1 MHRDDDT
8 TTTPQMWTLDY
19 HHPSDAHDQEEAI
32 TNTAQSTTTS
42 LLNRIRGAL
51 QQQQQSTTRLNEP
64 STATTHFVESND
76 DSLSPRENDKS
87 QGLLAHEAAADSET
101 RTGRVDCHDATTTHN
116 QPLSFFFRNQ
126 DESNTNTTNTRKKRR
141 LLAIPTNTNSLDN
154 HHHPYYSNSSTTP
167 ILHPYVD
174 AREIMMGP
182 SVWQHYL
189 HKYQQLNCEMDH
201 NSNNNNNTEHNDL
214 LLTEHPTPQT
224 NNTLE
229 ILQRMPTWQQ
239 SSLMFLQDGRKLMLL
254 PQDSVRLL
262 MDPDLEPGVLAVEQT
277 RLPSAS
283 DHPPLLV
290 DLRYVLTVPSDLY
303 RRLVTEMSN
312 AMTTT
317 SGCYCSDEGRKT
329 DIRIAILILS
339 CTMLVL
345 FFLTMFWVTE

>member
-19 HHPSDAHDQEEAI
+19 HHPSDAHEEEAI

-64 STATTHFVESND
+64 STTTTHFVESNE
-76 DSLSPRENDKS
+76 DSLSPREDDKS

-101 RTGRVDCHDATTTHN
+101 RTGRDCHDATTTHN

-201 NSNNNNNTEHNDL
+201 NSNNNNNNTEHNDL
-214 LLTEHPTPQT
+214 LLTEHPTPET

-312 AMTTT
+312 AMTT
-317 SGCYCSDEGRKT
+317 GCYCSDEGRKT